1 MLDEDKLK
9 QVVADV
15 LAADVASIGPDFSM
29 DTVEQWDSLRH
40 MTLVLAIEDSFGIA
54 IPDEEAANITSWPL
68 IRLVVEEQ
76 LAQG

>member
-1 MLDEDKLK
+1 MIDEQSLK

-15 LAADVASIGPDFSM
+15 LDVNPEAIDDEFSM

-40 MTLVLAIEDSFGIA
+40 MTLVLSIEEAFDIS

-68 IRLVVEEQ
+68 IRLVVKEQ
-76 LAQG
+76 TDA

>member
-1 MLDEDKLK
+1 MIDENKLK

-15 LAADVASIGPDFSM
+15 LEVDPATIGPDFSM

-40 MTLVLAIEDSFGIA
+40 MTLVLSIEDEFGIS

-68 IRLVVEEQ
+68 IRLVVREQ
-76 LAQG
+76 VEAG